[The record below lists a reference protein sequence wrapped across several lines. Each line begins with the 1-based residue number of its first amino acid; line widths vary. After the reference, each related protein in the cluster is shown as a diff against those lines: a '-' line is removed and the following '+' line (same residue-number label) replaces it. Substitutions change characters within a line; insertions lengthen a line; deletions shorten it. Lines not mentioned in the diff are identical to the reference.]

1 MSTHALRAQ
10 RRGFTLVE
18 LLVVIG
24 IIALLISMLLPA
36 LKKARRAADAVV
48 CQNNLK
54 QLMAGFLLFA
64 HDYKGH
70 LPGNKHDADNRR
82 IGGGPHLEDWKTD
95 WLMGRDASSTP
106 ANVKQAPRNGTVF
119 KYVRNPNVYQCQT
132 VRNEGGFNQSAG
144 TNESFDYA
152 VFGSWAGAKIS
163 KVPRVVD
170 YWHMGNKADRLSKF
184 NIPTPI
190 IVQEDPR
197 WINNVNI
204 EGGHSYPDKMI
215 NIYGNGSYYGCID
228 GSVQFFMEP
237 KTGVQGATADGQ
249 AIWWM
254 GRIGSQHYTIGYDM
268 AWDDWGSPSNARMQA
283 AMR

>member
-1 MSTHALRAQ
+1 MSTQSLRAQ

-82 IGGGPHLEDWKTD
+82 IRGLPRHLEDYKTD
-95 WLMGRDASSTP
+95 WLMGRDSSS
-106 ANVKQAPRNGTVF
+106 AKLNVEQAPKKGTIY
-119 KYVRNPNVYQCQT
+119 KYVRNPNVYRCQT
-132 VRNEGGFNQSAG
+132 VRNEGAYNMGAG

-152 VFGSWAGAKIS
+152 VFGSFAGARVA
-163 KVPRVVD
+163 KVPKMAE
-170 YWHMGNKADRLSKF
+170 YWHNNQKTHKLSRG

-190 IVQEDPR
+190 IVQEDPA
-197 WINNVNI
+197 WVNLTNI
-204 EGGHSYPDKMI
+204 EGGHSWPDKMI
-215 NIYGNGSYYGCID
+215 NIYGGGSYYGCID
-228 GSVQFFMEP
+228 GSVQFFNEP
-237 KTGVQGATADGQ
+237 KRGVQGADADGQ
-249 AIWWM
+249 AMWWKGYM
-254 GRIGSQHYTIGYDM
+254 GGQYYSMGVDLQ
-268 AWDDWGSPSNARMQA
+268 WDDWGNRALMTP
-283 AMR
+283 